1 MMIVKSGRYYIRHA
15 LSMVKNN
22 TSLTVWYNME
32 NCEILQNLR
41 RGQEVMYHCQD
52 FVLIRLAN

>member
-22 TSLTVWYNME
+22 TSLKLWYNME
-32 NCEILQNLR
+32 NCEIL
-41 RGQEVMYHCQD
+41 
-52 FVLIRLAN
+52 